1 MNSPRLSNHV
11 ISSLLVEKAIVWLST
26 LATLVWHWQ
35 YRKWDFPD
43 TKLLKMMFGSPWME
57 KEAYR
62 TSPIQLL
69 SWYKFEGRS
78 IVTVCPWFGWL
89 NQSWILLGGK
99 QKLYEVDG
107 WKSCKRVIQCA
118 IRERV
123 DHICLASNIIL
134 YNPCLVTSFVQTNPY
149 KCT

>member
-1 MNSPRLSNHV
+1 MNSPSSSSHM
-11 ISSLLVEKAIVWLST
+11 ISSLLVEKAIVWSST
-26 LATLVWHWQ
+26 LAILVCHRQ

-43 TKLLKMMFGSPWME
+43 ARLLKMMFGFPRME

-78 IVTVCPWFGWL
+78 IVTECPWFGWL

-99 QKLYEVDG
+99 QKLYEVDE
-107 WKSCKRVIQCA
+107 WKSCKRVIQHA

-123 DHICLASNIIL
+123 DHICLVSNII
-134 YNPCLVTSFVQTNPY
+134 
-149 KCT
+149 